1 MVYWQD
7 KRSEYY
13 NNKLSILIVIK
24 FISILV
30 NQGVGKFKDKLKLQN
45 AITLEKDKEKNN
57 FTFISDGPL
66 TTVNWQWRWQYKLLH
81 WFDQECPFSQS
92 ANLAQQTLTI
102 HNLLLDLNFSFI

>member
-1 MVYWQD
+1 
-7 KRSEYY
+7 
-13 NNKLSILIVIK
+13 VIK

-66 TTVNWQWRWQYKLLH
+66 TTVN
-81 WFDQECPFSQS
+81 
-92 ANLAQQTLTI
+92 
-102 HNLLLDLNFSFI
+102 